1 MKNVKRG
8 LGIVWILIGLT
19 AGYYLLIS
27 QAIPFFL
34 SDKSEDLVPAIIYAF
49 VLAPIIAG
57 GLVIFGWYALKG
69 EYDIINQQTSIKK
82 K

>member
-1 MKNVKRG
+1 MKNIKRA
-8 LGIVWILIGLT
+8 LGIVWILIGIV
-19 AGYYLLIS
+19 AGYYLVVS

-57 GLVIFGWYALKG
+57 GLVIFGWYAFKG
-69 EYDIINQQTSIKK
+69 EYDVKY
-82 K
+82 

>member
-1 MKNVKRG
+1 MKNIKKA
-8 LGIVWILIGLT
+8 LGIVWILTGLI

-34 SDKSEDLVPAIIYAF
+34 SDKLEDLVPAIIYAF

-57 GLVIFGWYALKG
+57 GLVIFGWYALNG
-69 EYDIINQQTSIKK
+69 EYDVK
-82 K
+82 